1 MQRENVVEDAHEH
14 LQPFGLGAMELFDF
28 EPERGLFVVVHFFHE
43 FGKLPDFLGH
53 PAGDF
58 LCAGGN
64 FLRLC
69 LDICPFAG
77 GGVDLVGEAFK
88 LLNLARNLAE
98 GVDFDEPENGPVI
111 KNERRDANHRTN
123 RGGGEAGDDFPL
135 CNRVRGTPDDI
146 ECEPQQQRVTEQ
158 KWPLREFSN
167 LSLRS
172 RCQFRGNVP

>member
-1 MQRENVVEDAHEH
+1 MRTSTCSHSAS
-14 LQPFGLGAMELFDF
+14 P
-28 EPERGLFVVVHFFHE
+28 RW
-43 FGKLPDFLGH
+43 DFLLH

-158 KWPLREFSN
+158 KWPLRNFPIC
-167 LSLRS
+167 RS
-172 RCQFRGNVP
+172 AHVVSFGETCRERKQTRSFCSTNRARR